1 MDDITKSQ
9 LFKDKQKAQQPITI
23 TNLRVVQSGMVFM
36 HQNSIVKDVS
46 TMAIPFK
53 YVPPAAP
60 PITSVADVLKT
71 KRQGDMVTVS
81 GLIRWDSEAST
92 PQNSKRPVRDGKLVD
107 STGTI
112 DISIWSDHISL
123 IKEGDFFEI
132 SNCTVKY
139 YYGLK
144 ISTTTETIIKP
155 AEKQNITNVNTDATA
170 IKPQIC
176 CSEIQNVIIDTNA
189 MCNTKGCKSKIT
201 GNTESKVMVRCTACN
216 RAMLVKNCYVDM
228 STTFQ
233 LEKEEK
239 QFNVVANHATLSVY
253 LNEDIFQYRNNIDEL
268 TEKLL
273 LLENVDFTLSK
284 NGKFITEIVN
294 HQLQPPTQEKSKNE

>member
-1 MDDITKSQ
+1 
-9 LFKDKQKAQQPITI
+9 
-23 TNLRVVQSGMVFM
+23 
-36 HQNSIVKDVS
+36 
-46 TMAIPFK
+46 
-53 YVPPAAP
+53 
-60 PITSVADVLKT
+60 
-71 KRQGDMVTVS
+71 MVTVS

-139 YYGLK
+139 YYRLK
-144 ISTTTETIIKP
+144 ISTPTETIIKP

-176 CSEIQNVIIDTNA
+176 CPEIQNVIIDTNA

-201 GNTESKVMVRCTACN
+201 GNTEFKVMVLAQPATEQCSLKTV
-216 RAMLVKNCYVDM
+216 MLTWAQPFNWKRKRSN
-228 STTFQ
+228 STLWQTMPHS
-233 LEKEEK
+233 
-239 QFNVVANHATLSVY
+239 AST
-253 LNEDIFQYRNNIDEL
+253 
-268 TEKLL
+268 
-273 LLENVDFTLSK
+273 
-284 NGKFITEIVN
+284 
-294 HQLQPPTQEKSKNE
+294 

>member
-1 MDDITKSQ
+1 MDDTTKSQ
-9 LFKDKQKAQQPITI
+9 LFKDKQKTQQPITI
-23 TNLRVVQSGMVFM
+23 TNLRVVPSGMVFM

-46 TMAIPFK
+46 TVAIPFK
-53 YVPPAAP
+53 YVPPAAA
-60 PITSVADVLKT
+60 PITTVADVLKT

-81 GLIRWDSEAST
+81 GLIRWNSEALT
-92 PQNSKRPVRDGKLVD
+92 PQNSKRPVRDGKLID
-107 STGTI
+107 STGAI
-112 DISIWSDHISL
+112 DISIWSDHIPQ

-144 ISTTTETIIKP
+144 ISTTTETIIKQ

-176 CSEIQNVIIDTNA
+176 CPEIQNVIIETNA
-189 MCNTKGCKSKIT
+189 MCNTKGCKGKIT
-201 GNTESKVMVRCTACN
+201 GNTQSKVMVRCTACN
-216 RAMLVKNCYVDM
+216 RAMLVKNCYVEM

-233 LEKEEK
+233 LEKEDK
-239 QFNVVANHATLSVY
+239 QFNVVANHGILSTY
-253 LNEDIFQYRNNIDEL
+253 LNEDIFQYRSNIDEL

-273 LLENVDFTLSK
+273 LLENVDFTLTK

-294 HQLQPPTQEKSKNE
+294 HQVQPPTQEQSKNE